1 VNPRISWWT
10 ENARKRI
17 VDDAKRILEE
27 IGVFVENDEAL
38 ALLDGAGAC
47 IDKKG
52 RQVRIPAALVEK
64 AVESAP
70 AKVSLYNRRGEEA
83 MHLGGD
89 RVHFNPGSAALR
101 IYDPKEKRAR
111 TPVTADLVRF
121 AALIDAL
128 PGYAAQSTG
137 LIAGDVPQEIQ
148 DRYRLFLAL
157 HYSAKPVVTGTFRVD
172 AFKPMHEMLSTVA
185 GDPEKLREKPMAI
198 FDCCP
203 SPPLKWSDLTAQ
215 ALIDCARTGIVAEL
229 ISMPLTGATS
239 PVTLAG
245 AVVQHCAESL
255 SGVVIHQLAVP
266 GAPIIYG
273 GSPACFDMRKGT
285 TPMGAVETM
294 MIDGAY
300 AEIGKHLG
308 LPVQAYMALSDS
320 KTVDYQAGMESAM
333 GAVIAA
339 LSGINNISGPGM
351 LDFESC
357 QSLEKLVLD
366 NEVCRMALRLVEGV
380 ELRDDPVV
388 PLELMRE
395 GIEHRSFLSLAHT
408 MKWFRKEAYF
418 PDEVIDRSA
427 LDEWHKQGSKDAA
440 TRAAERVEKILAAHA
455 PEPLE
460 PEIAAHLTEIMEME
474 AKRFGMK
481 KLPRIVNKKART

>member
-1 VNPRISWWT
+1 LDKKLNPRITWFT
-10 ENARKRI
+10 EQARKKI
-17 VDDAKRILEE
+17 VDEAKRLLSE

-38 ALLDGAGAC
+38 SLLDGAGAGVDR
-47 IDKKG
+47 DK
-52 RQVRIPAALVEK
+52 RRVRIGADLVDKALQTAPSK
-64 AVESAP
+64 ITIYDRNGESAMEL
-70 AKVSLYNRRGEEA
+70 A
-83 MHLGGD
+83 GD
-89 RVHFNPGSAALR
+89 RIHFNPGSAALR
-101 IYDPKEKRAR
+101 IYDSKAGRAR
-111 TPVTADLVRF
+111 PAETADLVKFVR
-121 AALIDAL
+121 LTDAL
-128 PGYAAQSTG
+128 PGYSAQSTG
-137 LIAGDVPQEIQ
+137 LISSDVPQEVQ
-148 DRYRLFLAL
+148 DRYRLYIAL
-157 HYSAKPVVTGTFRVD
+157 RHSPKPVVTGTFRVD
-172 AFKPMHEMLSTVA
+172 GFKVMHEMLADVA
-185 GDPEKLREKPMAI
+185 GDADKLREKPNAI

-215 ALIDCARTGIVAEL
+215 ALIDCARTGVVAEL

-245 AVVQHCAESL
+245 AVTQHCAECL
-255 SGVVIHQLAVP
+255 SGVVIHQLAAP

-320 KTVDYQAGMESAM
+320 KVVDYQAGMETAM

-366 NEVCRMALRLVEGV
+366 NEICRMALRLAAGI
-380 ELRDDPVV
+380 ELRDDPIV

-395 GIEHRSFLSLAHT
+395 GIERKSFLSLLHT

-418 PDEVIDRSA
+418 PDDVIDRNA
-427 LDEWHKQGSKDAA
+427 LDEWHKQGSRDAA
-440 TRAAERVEKILAAHA
+440 SRASERVEKLLAAHT
-455 PEPLE
+455 PEPLDE
-460 PEIAAHLTEIMEME
+460 AVAAHLEELMTME

-481 KLPRIVNKKART
+481 ELPKLS

>member
-1 VNPRISWWT
+1 MNPRITWFT
-10 ENARKRI
+10 EPARKKI
-17 VDDAKRILEE
+17 VAEAKRILEE
-27 IGVFVENDEAL
+27 IGVFVENDEAIE
-38 ALLDGAGAC
+38 LLSGAGARVE
-47 IDKKG
+47 KEG
-52 RQVRIPAALVEK
+52 RRVRIPAALVEK

-70 AKVSLYNRRGEEA
+70 SRIVLYNRRGEPA
-83 MHLGGD
+83 MDLGEE
-89 RVHFNPGSAALR
+89 RLHFNPGSAALR
-101 IYDPKEKRAR
+101 IYDAREGRAR
-111 TPVTADLVRF
+111 MPVTSDLVRF
-121 AALIDAL
+121 VTLTDAL
-128 PGYAAQSTG
+128 PSYAAQSTG
-137 LIAGDVPQEIQ
+137 LISSDVPQEIG
-148 DRYRLFLAL
+148 DRYRLYIAL
-157 HYSAKPVVTGTFRVD
+157 RFSEKPVVTGTFRVD
-172 AFKPMHEMLSTVA
+172 AFKVMHEMLAAVA
-185 GDPEKLREKPMAI
+185 GDGEKLREKPTAI

-215 ALIDCARTGIVAEL
+215 ALIDCARTGIPAEL

-255 SGVVIHQLAVP
+255 SGVVIHQLARA
-266 GAPIIYG
+266 GSPIIYG

-320 KTVDYQAGMESAM
+320 KVVDYQAGMETAM

-339 LSGINNISGPGM
+339 LSGLNNVSGPGM

-366 NEVCRMALRLVEGV
+366 NEVCGMALRLSRGI

-388 PLELMRE
+388 PLDLMRE
-395 GIEHRSFLSLAHT
+395 GLERKSFLSSAHT
-408 MKWFRKEAYF
+408 AKWFRKEAYF
-418 PDEVIDRSA
+418 PDEVIDRNA
-427 LDEWHKQGSKDAA
+427 LDEWQKLGGKEAMW
-440 TRAAERVEKILAAHA
+440 RAAEKVEKILGSHA
-455 PEPLE
+455 PAPLDPAVE
-460 PEIAAHLTEIMEME
+460 AHLRELMELE
-474 AKRFGMK
+474 ARRFGMK
-481 KLPRIVNKKART
+481 ELPTSRSV